1 MSKTHKNKIKERILA
16 SKIKSLYD
24 ENYENLERGQKYE
37 LVLKKSLELI
47 EFANEHNV
55 SNYMEYTY
63 LIGFLI
69 SFFFVESD

>member
-1 MSKTHKNKIKERILA
+1 MEIFEESILG
-16 SKIKSLYD
+16 SQIKSLYE

-55 SNYMEYTY
+55 TNYMEYTY
-63 LIGFLI
+63 LIGY
-69 SFFFVESD
+69 